1 MSGKTR
7 RRKIHKRKDKILKSK
22 SQKRGQYRKK
32 ISGGNGISNHFFPY
46 TQNEFTND
54 PSRTPIGNM
63 SSRIM
68 NGGKR
73 RTFTK
78 SKKKGGTPYAAM
90 PLGTG
95 SPLWQYPFTLF
106 GTDANAGLL
115 TATGIP
121 LTSLPSDNSNYV
133 KAIV

>member
-1 MSGKTR
+1 MS
-7 RRKIHKRKDKILKSK
+7 
-22 SQKRGQYRKK
+22 Y
-32 ISGGNGISNHFFPY
+32 P
-46 TQNEFTND
+46 QNEFTND
-54 PSRTPIGNM
+54 PSRMPIGNM

-73 RTFTK
+73 RRFTK

-95 SPLWQYPFTLF
+95 SLLWQYPFTLF

-121 LTSLPSDNSNYV
+121 LTSSPSDNSNYV
-133 KAIV
+133 RAMV